1 MARIDN
7 QLSTHE
13 DRVVPG
19 QRMTYLLRPFVLC
32 FRYWPQLTACYL
44 LGLLGR
50 RGAIELAAWAGW
62 DNDAWASLIM
72 PLAGMA
78 RLGSYVAMFF
88 VLRQALPALAALP
101 SRSLRSV
108 DVFSTVIVPF
118 FAIYLAWKL
127 FAEDWIAFEAAALDY
142 RIGDAMMTPGE
153 VELHPETLPVSNL
166 TWALIFAALVA
177 RYVLSRFKELLPGW
191 MIAVRVYVD
200 ALWVFLGVSFAA
212 SKDLTF
218 VLNPTG
224 WLSERRIV
232 VWFNDTRA
240 DLFSHFRPLE
250 VWWDTV
256 TWAVSTVFGGATIP
270 LLWLAVAAIVYGVTM
285 PDDWRGAARRVAG
298 QRADW
303 VLERAAARQKRVR
316 ERWSQLPD
324 VRRDEARDWFLSR
337 LGNYRNITDAARLIL
352 HGGQLLPPR
361 GPDRVSLPRH
371 GVAYRASPE
380 AVLGLGATGSGFRLA
395 PDHRAAAGMPDRLH
409 CGVLRRTCSPEGSYS
424 SKRTVI
430 SSLWVMSSAVGT
442 ASDGTTKANWIR
454 PGS

>member
-1 MARIDN
+1 MDGA
-7 QLSTHE
+7 LGT
-13 DRVVPG
+13 PG
-19 QRMTYLLRPFVLC
+19 GRMTYLLRPFQLC
-32 FRYWPQLTACYL
+32 LRYWPQLAACYL

-142 RIGDAMMTPGE
+142 RIGEAMTTPGE

-177 RYVLSRFKELLPGW
+177 RYVLSRFKERLPGW

-218 VLNPTG
+218 FLNPTG

-303 VLERAAARQKRVR
+303 VFERAARQKRVR

-337 LGNYRNITDAARLIL
+337 LGNYRTITDAARLIL
-352 HGGQLLPPR
+352 HGGVLALSLYVLGYLGLAWLDMAGSFYRPEVRAGYLFR
-361 GPDRVSLPRH
+361 GTAWLIGPHPKAFWDWAQPALVFASHLIIEPLRVCLIAST
-371 GVAYRASPE
+371 VAYCVEHVRSKEVTA
-380 AVLGLGATGSGFRLA
+380 ANA
-395 PDHRAAAGMPDRLH
+395 P
-409 CGVLRRTCSPEGSYS
+409 
-424 SKRTVI
+424 
-430 SSLWVMSSAVGT
+430 
-442 ASDGTTKANWIR
+442 
-454 PGS
+454 